1 MGKGVRSQEP
11 GVRRQKETGDG
22 IQETVV
28 KVRAL
33 LSPVF

>member
-1 MGKGVRSQEP
+1 MGKEVRSQ
-11 GVRRQKETGDG
+11 ETGDG
-22 IQETVV
+22 IQETEV